1 MYMKKIHNFLTD
13 REKVKSELY
22 WIRKVWYV
30 LLLVLSTVYVGCNF
44 CQLMKQN
51 IITQF
56 DGNSLIFILWIILL
70 FLPLFNSI
78 EGYGFKFSKELEEQ
92 EKQTIQLQLLRDDI
106 VNEDK
111 IASKE
116 DIEKMLFDTINQKD
130 KNE

>member
-1 MYMKKIHNFLTD
+1 MYKL
-13 REKVKSELY
+13 
-22 WIRKVWYV
+22 
-30 LLLVLSTVYVGCNF
+30 
-44 CQLMKQN
+44 
-51 IITQF
+51 
-56 DGNSLIFILWIILL
+56 
-70 FLPLFNSI
+70 
-78 EGYGFKFSKELEEQ
+78 GFKELEEQ

>member
-1 MYMKKIHNFLTD
+1 MKKIHNFLTD

-44 CQLMKQN
+44 CQLVEQSL
-51 IITQF
+51 ITQF
-56 DGNSLIFILWIILL
+56 DGNSLIFILWLVLL
-70 FLPLFNSI
+70 FIPLFNSI

-92 EKQTIQLQLLRDDI
+92 EKQTIQLQLLRDNI

-111 IASKE
+111 IVSKE
-116 DIEKMLFDTINQKD
+116 DIEKMFDTINQKD

>member
-1 MYMKKIHNFLTD
+1 MKKIHSFLTD

-92 EKQTIQLQLLRDDI
+92 EKQTIQLQLLRDNI

-111 IASKE
+111 IVSKE
-116 DIEKMLFDTINQKD
+116 DIEKMFDTINQKD

>member
-1 MYMKKIHNFLTD
+1 MCMKKIHNFLTD

-30 LLLVLSTVYVGCNF
+30 LLLVLSTVYVGRNF
-44 CQLMKQN
+44 CQLVEQN

-56 DGNSLIFILWIILL
+56 DGNSLIFILWLVLL
-70 FLPLFNSI
+70 FIPLFNSI

-92 EKQTIQLQLLRDDI
+92 EKQTIQLQLLRDNI

-111 IASKE
+111 IVSKE
-116 DIEKMLFDTINQKD
+116 DIEKMFDTINQKD

>member
-1 MYMKKIHNFLTD
+1 MKKLHNFLTD

>member
-1 MYMKKIHNFLTD
+1 MKKIHNFLTD

-92 EKQTIQLQLLRDDI
+92 EKQTIQLQLLRDNI

-116 DIEKMLFDTINQKD
+116 DIEKMLFDTIKQKD

>member
-1 MYMKKIHNFLTD
+1 MCMKKIHSFLTD

-44 CQLMKQN
+44 CQLVEQS

-56 DGNSLIFILWIILL
+56 DGNSLIFILWLVLL
-70 FLPLFNSI
+70 FIPLFNSI

-92 EKQTIQLQLLRDDI
+92 EKQTIQLQLLRDNI

-111 IASKE
+111 IVSKE
-116 DIEKMLFDTINQKD
+116 DIEKMFDTINQKD

>member
-1 MYMKKIHNFLTD
+1 MCMKKIHNFLTD

-44 CQLMKQN
+44 CQLVEQS

-56 DGNSLIFILWIILL
+56 DGNSLIFILWLVLL
-70 FLPLFNSI
+70 FIPLFNSI

-92 EKQTIQLQLLRDDI
+92 EKQTIQLQLLRDNI

-116 DIEKMLFDTINQKD
+116 DIEKMFDTINQKD

>member
-1 MYMKKIHNFLTD
+1 MCMKKIHNFLTD

-44 CQLMKQN
+44 CQLVEQS

-56 DGNSLIFILWIILL
+56 DGNSLIFILWLVLL

-92 EKQTIQLQLLRDDI
+92 EKQTIQLQLLRDNI
-106 VNEDK
+106 VNDDK
-111 IASKE
+111 IVSKE
-116 DIEKMLFDTINQKD
+116 DIEKMFDTINQKD

>member
-1 MYMKKIHNFLTD
+1 MKKIHSFLTD

-70 FLPLFNSI
+70 FLPLFNRI

>member
-1 MYMKKIHNFLTD
+1 MKKIHNFLTD

-44 CQLMKQN
+44 CQLVEQS

-56 DGNSLIFILWIILL
+56 DGNSLIFILWLVLL
-70 FLPLFNSI
+70 FIPLFNSI

-92 EKQTIQLQLLRDDI
+92 EKQTIQLQLLRDNI
-106 VNEDK
+106 VNKDK
-111 IASKE
+111 IVSKE
-116 DIEKMLFDTINQKD
+116 DIEKMFDTINQKD

>member
-1 MYMKKIHNFLTD
+1 MKKIHNFLTD

-56 DGNSLIFILWIILL
+56 DGNSLIFVLWIILL

>member
-1 MYMKKIHNFLTD
+1 MKKIHNFLTD

-44 CQLMKQN
+44 CQLVEQS

-56 DGNSLIFILWIILL
+56 DGNSLIFILWLVLL
-70 FLPLFNSI
+70 LIPLFNSI

-92 EKQTIQLQLLRDDI
+92 EKQTIQLQLLRDNI

-111 IASKE
+111 IVSKE
-116 DIEKMLFDTINQKD
+116 DIEKMFDTINQKD

>member
-1 MYMKKIHNFLTD
+1 MKKIHNFLTD

-78 EGYGFKFSKELEEQ
+78 EGYGFKLSKEREEQ
-92 EKQTIQLQLLRDDI
+92 ERQTMQIQLLQDDLAKNFKPI
-106 VNEDK
+106 
-111 IASKE
+111 SKE
-116 DIEKMLFDTINQKD
+116 ELDEMFKSV
-130 KNE
+130 KNKE

>member
-1 MYMKKIHNFLTD
+1 
-13 REKVKSELY
+13 
-22 WIRKVWYV
+22 
-30 LLLVLSTVYVGCNF
+30 
-44 CQLMKQN
+44 MKQN

>member
-1 MYMKKIHNFLTD
+1 MKKIHNFLTD

-44 CQLMKQN
+44 CQLVEQS

-56 DGNSLIFILWIILL
+56 DGNSLIFILWLVLL
-70 FLPLFNSI
+70 FIPLFNSI

-92 EKQTIQLQLLRDDI
+92 EKQTIQLQLLRDNI

-111 IASKE
+111 IVSKE
-116 DIEKMLFDTINQKD
+116 DIEKMFDTINQKD

>member
-1 MYMKKIHNFLTD
+1 MKKIHNFLTD

>member
-1 MYMKKIHNFLTD
+1 MCMKKIHNFLTD

-44 CQLMKQN
+44 CQLVEQS

-56 DGNSLIFILWIILL
+56 DGNSLIFILWLVLL
-70 FLPLFNSI
+70 FIPLFNSI

-92 EKQTIQLQLLRDDI
+92 EKQTLQLQLLRDNI

-116 DIEKMLFDTINQKD
+116 DIEKMFDTINQKD

>member
-1 MYMKKIHNFLTD
+1 MKKIHNFLTD

-44 CQLMKQN
+44 CQLVEQS

-56 DGNSLIFILWIILL
+56 DGNSLIFILWLVLL
-70 FLPLFNSI
+70 FIPLFNSI

-92 EKQTIQLQLLRDDI
+92 EKQTIQLQLLRDNI

-116 DIEKMLFDTINQKD
+116 DIEKMFDTINQKD

>member
-1 MYMKKIHNFLTD
+1 MCMKKIHNFLTD

-44 CQLMKQN
+44 CQLVEQS

-56 DGNSLIFILWIILL
+56 DGNSLIFILWLVLL
-70 FLPLFNSI
+70 FIPLFNSI

-92 EKQTIQLQLLRDDI
+92 EKQTIQLQLLRDNI

-111 IASKE
+111 IVSKE
-116 DIEKMLFDTINQKD
+116 DIEKMFDTINQKD

>member
-1 MYMKKIHNFLTD
+1 MCKKIQDFLTNK
-13 REKVKSELY
+13 EKVKLGLY

-92 EKQTIQLQLLRDDI
+92 EKQTIQLQLLRDNI

>member
-1 MYMKKIHNFLTD
+1 MCIKKIHNFLTD

-44 CQLMKQN
+44 CQLVEQN

-56 DGNSLIFILWIILL
+56 DGNSLIFILWLVLL
-70 FLPLFNSI
+70 FIPLFNSI

-92 EKQTIQLQLLRDDI
+92 EKQTIQLQLLRDNI

-116 DIEKMLFDTINQKD
+116 DIEKMFDTINQKD

>member
-1 MYMKKIHNFLTD
+1 MKKIHSFLTD

-70 FLPLFNSI
+70 FLPL
-78 EGYGFKFSKELEEQ
+78 LEEQ
-92 EKQTIQLQLLRDDI
+92 EKQTIQLQLLRDNI

-116 DIEKMLFDTINQKD
+116 DIEKMFDTINQKD

>member
-1 MYMKKIHNFLTD
+1 MKKIHNFLTD

-44 CQLMKQN
+44 CQLVEQS

-56 DGNSLIFILWIILL
+56 DGNSLIFILWLVLL
-70 FLPLFNSI
+70 FIPLFNSI
-78 EGYGFKFSKELEEQ
+78 EGYGFQFSKELEEQ
-92 EKQTIQLQLLRDDI
+92 EKQTIQLQLLRDNI

-111 IASKE
+111 IVSKE
-116 DIEKMLFDTINQKD
+116 DIEKMFDTINQKD

>member
-1 MYMKKIHNFLTD
+1 MKKIHNFLTD

-22 WIRKVWYV
+22 WIRKIWYV

-56 DGNSLIFILWIILL
+56 DGNSLIFVLWIILL

-92 EKQTIQLQLLRDDI
+92 EKQTIQLQLLRDNI

-116 DIEKMLFDTINQKD
+116 DIEKLLFDTINQKD

>member
-1 MYMKKIHNFLTD
+1 MKKIHNFLTD

-44 CQLMKQN
+44 CQLVEQS

-56 DGNSLIFILWIILL
+56 DGNSLIFLLWLVLL
-70 FLPLFNSI
+70 FIPLFNSI

-92 EKQTIQLQLLRDDI
+92 EKQTIQLQLLRDNI

-111 IASKE
+111 IVSKE
-116 DIEKMLFDTINQKD
+116 DIEKMFDTINQKD

>member
-1 MYMKKIHNFLTD
+1 MKKIHNFLTD

-44 CQLMKQN
+44 CQLVEQN

-92 EKQTIQLQLLRDDI
+92 EKQTIQLQLLRDNI

-116 DIEKMLFDTINQKD
+116 DIEKMFDTINQKD

>member
-1 MYMKKIHNFLTD
+1 MCMKKIHNFLTD

>member
-1 MYMKKIHNFLTD
+1 MCMKKIHNFLTD

-44 CQLMKQN
+44 CQLVEQSL
-51 IITQF
+51 ITQF
-56 DGNSLIFILWIILL
+56 DGNSLIFILWLVLL
-70 FLPLFNSI
+70 FIPLFNSI

-92 EKQTIQLQLLRDDI
+92 EKQTIQLQLLRDNI

-111 IASKE
+111 IVSKE
-116 DIEKMLFDTINQKD
+116 DIEKMFDTINQKD

>member
-1 MYMKKIHNFLTD
+1 MKKIHSFLTD

-92 EKQTIQLQLLRDDI
+92 EKQTIQLQLLRDNI

-116 DIEKMLFDTINQKD
+116 DIEKMFDTINQKD

>member
-1 MYMKKIHNFLTD
+1 MCMKKIHSFLTD

-92 EKQTIQLQLLRDDI
+92 EKQTIQLQLLRDNI

-116 DIEKMLFDTINQKD
+116 DIEKMFDTINQKD

>member
-1 MYMKKIHNFLTD
+1 MKKIHSFLTD

-78 EGYGFKFSKELEEQ
+78 EGYDFKFSKELEEQ
-92 EKQTIQLQLLRDDI
+92 EKQTIQLQLLRDNI

-116 DIEKMLFDTINQKD
+116 DIEKMFDTINQKD

>member
-1 MYMKKIHNFLTD
+1 MCMNKIHNFLTD

-44 CQLMKQN
+44 CQLVEQS

-56 DGNSLIFILWIILL
+56 DGNSLIFILWLVLL
-70 FLPLFNSI
+70 FIPLFNSI

-92 EKQTIQLQLLRDDI
+92 EKQTIQLQLLRDNI

-111 IASKE
+111 IVSKE
-116 DIEKMLFDTINQKD
+116 DIEKMFDTINQKD

>member
-1 MYMKKIHNFLTD
+1 MKKIHNFLTD

-44 CQLMKQN
+44 CQLVEQS

-56 DGNSLIFILWIILL
+56 DGNSLIFILWLVLL

-92 EKQTIQLQLLRDDI
+92 EKQTIQLQLLRDNI
-106 VNEDK
+106 VNDDK
-111 IASKE
+111 IVSKE
-116 DIEKMLFDTINQKD
+116 DIEKMFDTINQKD